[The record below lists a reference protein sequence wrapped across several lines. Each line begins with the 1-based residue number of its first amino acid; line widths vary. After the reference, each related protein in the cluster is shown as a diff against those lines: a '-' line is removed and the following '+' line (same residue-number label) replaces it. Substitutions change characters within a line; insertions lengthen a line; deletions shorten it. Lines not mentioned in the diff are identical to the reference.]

1 MENKSDGCSK
11 YGFRLERE
19 HVLLLQGK
27 TKQINLKKQVF
38 LFFLLKKFNTNF
50 KYAFRYITA

>member
-38 LFFLLKKFNTNF
+38 LFFC
-50 KYAFRYITA
+50 